1 MLTTG
6 GVVLEWGR
14 LSQNRYCVQQAWTAQ
29 IKEEKNRVEK
39 RGENADGYYFSFCIH
54 LIAIIG
60 RCLKGDGISRIA
72 AESTESLSKNNQ
84 TFCVLLFVIMVI
96 DAGGF
101 EFHQFIDPLCSAWW
115 LYCLTT
121 PHPHTEHTHTHTK
134 ISTQGLTQEHAHV
147 YENVCLRPRTGLQQ
161 DGEGACTWLR

>member
-1 MLTTG
+1 M
-6 GVVLEWGR
+6 
-14 LSQNRYCVQQAWTAQ
+14 QQAWTAQ
-29 IKEEKNRVEK
+29 IKEEKIGWRREGK
-39 RGENADGYYFSFCIH
+39 MQMGYYISFCIH

-101 EFHQFIDPLCSAWW
+101 EFHQFIDPLCSAW
-115 LYCLTT
+115 
-121 PHPHTEHTHTHTK
+121 
-134 ISTQGLTQEHAHV
+134 
-147 YENVCLRPRTGLQQ
+147 
-161 DGEGACTWLR
+161 